1 MFCQVKTLWGTIIYS
16 SVFPWVGGVHVQKKW
31 SYGTVLCTYISPS
44 DQESDLLRATLALSH
59 SSTVAVTTG
68 NPTLPQYEVKEGTDG
83 LPGALAL
90 AQALLN
96 LGKTV
101 SLIVDC
107 SNATLFNL
115 VADYAASIGGSSIG
129 GSVGPRVEVVLLESV
144 RERWERGEVCD
155 CLVAIG
161 RVGRNKS
168 GVYLSRD
175 GVDISEFV
183 DPIDSLFDEALV
195 DRLVTTV
202 AVASSGNEI
211 GGGVRGDEGGCEGV
225 SVVRGDCV
233 VAAGVANWAGHALA
247 AGLYAVSRCPLHWR
261 YRKRGVDAETPPTL
275 EINDFVNSER
285 VGQVCVCVCV
295 LCCVVCALLL

>member
-1 MFCQVKTLWGTIIYS
+1 MYSECIYINGSLKVVS
-16 SVFPWVGGVHVQKKW
+16 SL
-31 SYGTVLCTYISPS
+31 YGTALSLSPS
-44 DQESDLLRATLALSH
+44 LPPPSLQESDLLRATLALSH

-101 SLIVDC
+101 SLIVDR

-115 VADYAASIGGSSIG
+115 VADYASSIG
-129 GSVGPRVEVVLLESV
+129 GSVRSRVEIVLLESV

-155 CLVAIG
+155 SLVAIG

-168 GVYLSRD
+168 GAYLSRN
-175 GVDISEFV
+175 GADISEFV

-195 DRLVTTV
+195 DRRVTTV
-202 AVASSGNEI
+202 AVASTGNEI

-261 YRKRGVDAETPPTL
+261 YRNRGVDAETPPTL
-275 EINDFVNSER
+275 EINDFINSER
-285 VGQVCVCVCV
+285 VGRVCVCVCV
-295 LCCVVCALLL
+295 RCVVCALLL